1 MCHDEKWQEEIK
13 ADSWNVYNGKYRL
26 HVSNKI
32 MLLLYS
38 QIVGSFMHF
47 TQFVNNVNL
56 SFIIDLI
63 TKYIIIKH
71 YVA

>member
-1 MCHDEKWQEEIK
+1 MCHYEKCQEEIK
-13 ADSWNVYNGKYRL
+13 ADGWNVFNGKYMVKYRL

-32 MLLLYS
+32 MLLYS

-47 TQFVNNVNL
+47 TQFVNIVNL

-63 TKYIIIKH
+63 IKL
-71 YVA
+71 